1 MPTLSS
7 LALVL
12 PYEEVLKQVSQE
24 LQRNILEGKSRAV
37 EQLEQVV
44 VILQVH
50 KRRSIFASEGRITPL
65 DDILE
70 VCGRNLCGRDVKRQ
84 DLVSQVDKAEVLP
97 RLPIRGLGDSFGDEK
112 ATVVCE
118 TLEDCFFEG
127 KLFKKALVVA
137 IATHAS
143 PFFFLE
149 LSDSRSVKLTPA
161 SSPRVLR

>member
-12 PYEEVLKQVSQE
+12 PYEKVLKQVAQE
-24 LQRNILEGKSRAV
+24 LQRNILESEGRAV

-65 DDILE
+65 DNILE
-70 VCGRNLCGRDVKRQ
+70 VCRRNLCRRNVKRQ

-97 RLPIRGLGDSFGDEK
+97 RLPIRGLGDCFGDEK
-112 ATVVCE
+112 TAVVCE

-127 KLFKKALVVA
+127 KLLKRALVVA
-137 IATHAS
+137 IATVGR
-143 PFFFLE
+143 FFFSL
-149 LSDSRSVKLTPA
+149 
-161 SSPRVLR
+161 